1 MTVRVI
7 SNGHICR
14 LAFTLLK
21 PNERKLNVNFKRG
34 NVIFSLYQIIVFR
47 LCAQRR
53 ERPVGLWGKEKRQQV
68 IFNTRVELGAKVKQ
82 GAKQLARRSLLPQG
96 IDREVTLSTAS
107 PFNLTDYLLIT
118 NNKST
123 LIKMITKSLK

>member
-1 MTVRVI
+1 MGT
-7 SNGHICR
+7 SADSR
-14 LAFTLLK
+14 LHCGN

-53 ERPVGLWGKEKRQQV
+53 ERPIGLWGKEKRQHV

-82 GAKQLARRSLLPQG
+82 GAKQLDLLEHK
-96 IDREVTLSTAS
+96 IV
-107 PFNLTDYLLIT
+107 
-118 NNKST
+118 NNSEKQTEIVKAKECVNYSET
-123 LIKMITKSLK
+123 

>member
-1 MTVRVI
+1 
-7 SNGHICR
+7 
-14 LAFTLLK
+14 
-21 PNERKLNVNFKRG
+21 
-34 NVIFSLYQIIVFR
+34 
-47 LCAQRR
+47 
-53 ERPVGLWGKEKRQQV
+53 LWGKEKRQQV

-82 GAKQLARRSLLPQG
+82 GAKQFARRSLLPQG